1 MELMN
6 NLSRLF
12 HLGYVLCPKTKLNK
26 QSQFSPLFPPFF
38 LPEKAEAECSQKT
51 QQQNGGL
58 KCNMILTSIREMF
71 LNEVFCIQLDNIL

>member
-1 MELMN
+1 MCCV
-6 NLSRLF
+6 LS
-12 HLGYVLCPKTKLNK
+12 KTKLNK

-58 KCNMILTSIREMF
+58 KCNMILTSVREMF